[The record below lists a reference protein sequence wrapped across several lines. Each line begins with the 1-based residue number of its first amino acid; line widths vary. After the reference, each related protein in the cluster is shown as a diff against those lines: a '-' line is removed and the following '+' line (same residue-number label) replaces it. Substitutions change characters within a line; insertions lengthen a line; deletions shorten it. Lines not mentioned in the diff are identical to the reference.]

1 MYTRVHTCTRL
12 ISALT
17 RMFPL
22 YDTLM
27 PSSFLRYQIIDA
39 DRVTLFIVDA
49 EQNDLFCKVEA
60 LARGVERDVERG
72 VERAKG
78 GWCVNKT

>member
-1 MYTRVHTCTRL
+1 
-12 ISALT
+12 
-17 RMFPL
+17 MFPL
-22 YDTLM
+22 CDTLM
-27 PSSFLRYQIIDA
+27 SSSPFLRYQIIDA

-60 LARGVERDVERG
+60 LERGVERG

-78 GWCVNKT
+78 DWCVNKT

>member
-1 MYTRVHTCTRL
+1 
-12 ISALT
+12 
-17 RMFPL
+17 MFPL

-27 PSSFLRYQIIDA
+27 SSSPYLRYQIIDA

-60 LARGVERDVERG
+60 VERG
-72 VERAKG
+72 VGVGRGERRG
-78 GWCVNKT
+78 ESEGRLVCE